1 METTS
6 DLSRLSRPRRIVL
19 IVVLGSVCTIGP
31 FSTDLYLPALPIVA
45 ADLGARSSAIALTV
59 TTFLVGLALG
69 QLLAGP
75 LSDTYGRRRPLLV
88 GLVIYTVASLVCAL
102 TPSAGVLVAVRLVQ
116 GLAGASGMA
125 IANAVVTDYSRG
137 RQAARLLSRLAL
149 VNGLAPIVAP
159 LVGAQLLRVTSWRGL
174 FVALTGLGI
183 LLFAAVALGLRE
195 SLPRERRQARGAGR
209 TLRTFGMLSRDL
221 RFMGLST
228 TSALAFVAFFA
239 YLAASSFVYQDL
251 YGASP
256 VLFSLLFAMNAVGML
271 AVNQLNH
278 RLLGRFT
285 PQQLLGVGLVS
296 GSLAGVAVLA
306 VTLIGGL
313 GIAALAVPLF
323 VLVAS
328 LGFVFPDSTALALS
342 LHPDVAG
349 SASAYFGTFR
359 LGLGALATPLIGI
372 GGAVSGLP
380 MAIVIAVSS
389 AGALTVF
396 AAVAT
401 RTRTLTPVLDT
412 PEEASADMP
421 VG

>member
-1 METTS
+1 METFS
-6 DLSRLSRPRRIVL
+6 HFSRLSRPRRTLL
-19 IVVLGSVCTIGP
+19 IVVLGSVCTLGP
-31 FSTDLYLPALPIVA
+31 FSTDLYLPALPTVA
-45 ADLGARSSAIALTV
+45 ADLGASSAAIALTV
-59 TTFLVGLALG
+59 TTFLVGLAFG

-75 LSDTYGRRRPLLV
+75 LSDTYGRRLPLLV
-88 GLVIYTVASLVCAL
+88 GLVVFTAASLVCAV
-102 TPSAGVLVAVRLVQ
+102 TPSAEVLVAVRLVQ

-149 VNGLAPIVAP
+149 VSGLAPILAP
-159 LVGAQLLRVTSWRGL
+159 LVGAQLLKVTSWRGI
-174 FVALTGLGI
+174 FIVLTGLGVAM
-183 LLFAAVALGLRE
+183 FCAVAFGLRE
-195 SLPRERRQARGAGR
+195 SLAREKRQTGGVAR
-209 TLRTFGMLSRDL
+209 TLRTMGMLSRDV
-221 RFMGLST
+221 RFMGLSSA
-228 TSALAFVAFFA
+228 SALAFVAFFA

-256 VLFSLLFAMNAVGML
+256 VLFSLLFAVNAIGML

-278 RLLGRFT
+278 RLLARFT
-285 PQQLLGVGLVS
+285 PGQLLGVGLVAGFVS
-296 GSLAGVAVLA
+296 GLAVLA
-306 VTLIGGL
+306 VTLVGGL

-323 VLVAS
+323 ALVAS

-359 LGLGALATPLIGI
+359 LGLGALATPLVGI

-380 MAIVIAVSS
+380 MAIVIAASS
-389 AGALTVF
+389 AAALATF
-396 AAVAT
+396 ATISA
-401 RTRTLTPVLDT
+401 RTRAVTPVLDT